1 LPGVEEFF
9 EIGAKKGS
17 RKPTTPAGPTCT
29 VPGAF
34 MFSYRQSS
42 ATKGAAAA

>member
-1 LPGVEEFF
+1 MNTTGPATARRRMWNSFL

-34 MFSYRQSS
+34 MFS
-42 ATKGAAAA
+42 